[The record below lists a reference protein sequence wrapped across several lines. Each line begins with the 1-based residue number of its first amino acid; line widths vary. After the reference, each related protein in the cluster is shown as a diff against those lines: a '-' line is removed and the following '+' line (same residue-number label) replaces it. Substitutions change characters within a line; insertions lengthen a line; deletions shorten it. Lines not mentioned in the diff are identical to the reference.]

1 MTLPPSQQ
9 HALDAIDDVLQSA
22 EPRLATMFGV
32 FTDLTRL
39 DSMPAAETL
48 PPEPWWA
55 RYRLPGWRYRAG
67 RHRSRPGRQYQPGR
81 RYQHGRRGGRHLVRI
96 VLVPLLLIVAA
107 SLLIVNLVSSGAA
120 GRRGCGQA
128 VAVVMA
134 SRLRSAVSDSAGS
147 GGTGCTSASVRP
159 TVGTR

>member
-48 PPEPWWA
+48 LPEPWWA
-55 RYRLPGWRYRAG
+55 RYRLPGLRFRAG
-67 RHRSRPGRQYQPGR
+67 RHQSRPGRRYR
-81 RYQHGRRGGRHLVRI
+81 HAHRYQHGRRRGRHLVRI
-96 VLVPLLLIVAA
+96 VLVPLLLIAAA
-107 SLLIVNLVSSGAA
+107 SLLIVSLVSNGAG

-128 VAVVMA
+128 VAAVMA

-147 GGTGCTSASVRP
+147 GGTGCTSVGVQP
-159 TVGTR
+159 TGGTR